1 MYRRFATTCL
11 LVLLAACSSL
21 EFPGVYR
28 LPIDQGNIITPEM
41 VDQLKV
47 GMSRSQVEYIMGT
60 PMVRDTFSPN
70 RWDYIYTL
78 NKPDEPKERHQ
89 LTVYFDG
96 DTLVN
101 FTTDVKPSDVKPQ
114 ETEPAPS
121 GGNTATNPATVPAPA
136 AE

>member
-1 MYRRFATTCL
+1 MYRRFATACL
-11 LVLLAACSSL
+11 LVTLAACSSL

-28 LPIDQGNIITPEM
+28 LPIDQGNIITSEM

-47 GMSRSQVEYIMGT
+47 GMSRSQVEYVMGT

-78 NKPDEPKERHQ
+78 SKPDEPVERHQ
-89 LTVYFDG
+89 LTAYFEG
-96 DTLVN
+96 DTLVK
-101 FTTDVKPSDVKPQ
+101 FTTDVKPTDVKPV
-114 ETEPAPS
+114 EPMPAQNS
-121 GGNTATNPATVPAPA
+121 DGTATDPATVPAPV